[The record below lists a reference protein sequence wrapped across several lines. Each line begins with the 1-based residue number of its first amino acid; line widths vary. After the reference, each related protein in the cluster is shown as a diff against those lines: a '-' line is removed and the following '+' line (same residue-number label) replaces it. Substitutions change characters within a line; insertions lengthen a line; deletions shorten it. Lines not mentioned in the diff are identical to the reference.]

1 MIWLKKF
8 HKNLEFFQNA
18 LTFLFLRVKH
28 SDSERFPIRSQ
39 TLVSEHFHAYFRS
52 ETVNVEGSIII
63 LQLSLQKTWFDW
75 YADFVLNL
83 SWCFR
88 LDSRWLN
95 FNDLPLVTK
104 IFVLH
109 HDFVSLC
116 SEMYV
121 SDLIRNLSKYEKIT
135 LKNKKVREHF
145 PAGDF
150 FWTIL
155 TILTSDPI
163 MIFTIGFI
171 TGHSSDL
178 VRKTTVNAQKRAFQ
192 IWLEISPNLNV

>member
-1 MIWLKKF
+1 MIWFKKS

-63 LQLSLQKTWFDW
+63 LQLRLQKAWFDW

-95 FNDLPLVTK
+95 FNDLPLVTN

-109 HDFVSLC
+109 PNFVPLC

-135 LKNKKVREHF
+135 LKNTKVRAFYSRWFVLDYFEKSWSPQIRSWF
-145 PAGDF
+145 LPL
-150 FWTIL
+150 IL
-155 TILTSDPI
+155 S
-163 MIFTIGFI
+163 
-171 TGHSSDL
+171 L
-178 VRKTTVNAQKRAFQ
+178 VTHL
-192 IWLEISPNLNV
+192 IWFGKQL